1 MKWYMALLYGIIQGL
16 AEFLPI
22 SSSGH
27 LALFQSW
34 FNIGDTEG
42 LFTFNIL
49 LHFGTLM
56 AVLVMYRKDI
66 FPLIP
71 AFFTLCG
78 KLFKGELFVREEG
91 KDGKKGALR
100 LNVTLSERL
109 VILVVIATLP
119 LVLTFFYKDYV
130 EMLSVYPRVI
140 GGILI
145 FNGVVLFVS
154 DRLSKSGKGLS
165 EANAKDAVTVGLLQA
180 VAVVPGLS
188 RSGTTITAGLLRGF
202 DREFAVKFS
211 FILSIPTIL
220 GACVLEIP
228 EVIENPIASADVF
241 PYILGMVTAALV
253 GFAAMKLLT
262 FISKRSNFTAFSF
275 YCWIVGIL
283 AIIIGG

>member
-1 MKWYMALLYGIIQGL
+1 MEWYLALFYGIVQGL

-27 LALFQSW
+27 LALFQSI
-34 FNIGDTEG
+34 FNLGDTDN
-42 LFTFNIL
+42 LFTFNIF
-49 LHFGTLM
+49 LHIGTLA
-56 AVLVMYRKDI
+56 AVFLMYRRDI
-66 FPLIP
+66 FPLVP

-78 KLFKGELFVREEG
+78 KLFKGNLIVREQTEDGTKG
-91 KDGKKGALR
+91 K
-100 LNVTLSERL
+100 LNLDATPGERM
-109 VILVVIATLP
+109 VIMIIIATLP
-119 LVLTFFYKDYV
+119 LLLTFFYKDYV
-130 EMLSVYPRVI
+130 EMLNAYPKVI

-154 DRLSKSGKGLS
+154 DRLARTGKNL
-165 EANAKDAVTVGLLQA
+165 EDATVKDALTVGLLQA

-202 DREFAVKFS
+202 DRDFAVKFS

-220 GACVLEIP
+220 GASVLEIP
-228 EVIENPIASADVF
+228 DVIAEPIPSADI
-241 PYILGMVTAALV
+241 PSYIIGMVTAAVV

-275 YCWIVGIL
+275 YCWAVGIITVIF
-283 AIIIGG
+283 A

>member
-1 MKWYMALLYGIIQGL
+1 MEWYLALFYGIVQGL

-27 LALFQSW
+27 LALFQSI
-34 FNIGDTEG
+34 FNLGDTDN
-42 LFTFNIL
+42 LFTFNIF
-49 LHFGTLM
+49 LHIGTLA
-56 AVLVMYRKDI
+56 AVFLMYRRDI
-66 FPLIP
+66 FPLVP

-78 KLFKGELFVREEG
+78 KLFKGKLIVREQTEDGTKG
-91 KDGKKGALR
+91 K
-100 LNVTLSERL
+100 LNLDATPGERM
-109 VILVVIATLP
+109 VIMIIIATLP
-119 LVLTFFYKDYV
+119 LLLTFFYKDYV
-130 EMLSVYPRVI
+130 EMLNAYPKVI

-154 DRLSKSGKGLS
+154 DRLARTGKNL
-165 EANAKDAVTVGLLQA
+165 EDATVKDALTVGLLQA

-202 DREFAVKFS
+202 DRDFAVKFS

-220 GACVLEIP
+220 GASVLEIP
-228 EVIENPIASADVF
+228 DVITEPIPSADI
-241 PYILGMVTAALV
+241 PSYIIGMVTAAVV

-275 YCWIVGIL
+275 YCWAVGIVTVIF
-283 AIIIGG
+283 A

>member
-1 MKWYMALLYGIIQGL
+1 MEWYLALFYGIVQGL

-27 LALFQSW
+27 LALFQSI
-34 FNIGDTEG
+34 FNIGDTDS
-42 LFTFNIL
+42 LFTFNIF
-49 LHFGTLM
+49 LHIGTLA
-56 AVLVMYRKDI
+56 AVFLMYWRDI

-78 KLFKGELFVREEG
+78 KLFKGQLFSREEAEEG
-91 KDGKKGALR
+91 KKGKLI
-100 LNVTLSERL
+100 LNVTPCERM
-109 VILVVIATLP
+109 VIMIVIATLP
-119 LVLTFFYKDYV
+119 LLLTFFYKDYV
-130 EMLSVYPRVI
+130 EMLNAYPKVI

-154 DRLSKSGKGLS
+154 DRLARTGKSL
-165 EANAKDAVTVGLLQA
+165 EDATAKDAITVGLLQA

-202 DREFAVKFS
+202 DRDFAVKFS

-220 GACVLEIP
+220 GASVLEIP
-228 EVIENPIASADVF
+228 DVIAEPIPSTDI
-241 PYILGMVTAALV
+241 PSYIIGMVTAAVV

-262 FISKRSNFTAFSF
+262 LISKRSNFTVFSF
-275 YCWIVGIL
+275 YCWAVGIVTVIF
-283 AIIIGG
+283 A

>member
-1 MKWYMALLYGIIQGL
+1 MAWYMALIYGIIQGL

-34 FNIGDTEG
+34 FNMDGTDG
-42 LFTFNIL
+42 LFTFNIF
-49 LHFGTLM
+49 LHLGTLA

-78 KLFKGELFVREEG
+78 KLFKRELFVREEG

-100 LNVTLSERL
+100 LNVDLNERL
-109 VILVVIATLP
+109 VIMVIVATLP
-119 LVLTFFYKDYV
+119 LLLTFFYKDYV
-130 EMLSVYPRVI
+130 EMLNAYPKVI

-154 DRLSKSGKGLS
+154 DRLAKAGKDLSK
-165 EANAKDAVTVGLLQA
+165 ATPKDALTVGLFQA

-202 DREFAVKFS
+202 DRTLAVKFS

-220 GACVLEIP
+220 GASVLEIP
-228 EVIENPIASADVF
+228 EVIENPIASADIF
-241 PYILGMVTAALV
+241 PYILGMVTAAIV
-253 GFAAMKLLT
+253 GFASMKLLT
-262 FISKRSNFTAFSF
+262 LISKRSNFTLFSF
-275 YCWIVGIL
+275 YCWIVGII
-283 AIIIGG
+283 AVII

>member
-1 MKWYMALLYGIIQGL
+1 MEWYLALFYGIVQGL

-27 LALFQSW
+27 LALFQSI
-34 FNIGDTEG
+34 FNLGDTDN
-42 LFTFNIL
+42 LFTFNIF
-49 LHFGTLM
+49 LHIGTLA
-56 AVLVMYRKDI
+56 AVFLMYWRDI
-66 FPLIP
+66 FPLVP

-78 KLFKGELFVREEG
+78 KLFKGKLIVREQTEDGTKG
-91 KDGKKGALR
+91 K
-100 LNVTLSERL
+100 LNLDATPGERM
-109 VILVVIATLP
+109 VIMIIIATFP
-119 LVLTFFYKDYV
+119 LLLTFFYKDYV
-130 EMLSVYPRVI
+130 EMLNAYPKVI

-154 DRLSKSGKGLS
+154 DRLARTGKNL
-165 EANAKDAVTVGLLQA
+165 EDATVKDALTVGLLQA

-202 DREFAVKFS
+202 DRDFAVKFS

-220 GACVLEIP
+220 GASVLEIP
-228 EVIENPIASADVF
+228 DVIAEPIPSADI
-241 PYILGMVTAALV
+241 PSYIIGMVTAAVV

-275 YCWIVGIL
+275 YCWAVGIITVIF
-283 AIIIGG
+283 A

>member
-1 MKWYMALLYGIIQGL
+1 MEWYLALFYGIVQGL

-27 LALFQSW
+27 LALFQSI
-34 FNIGDTEG
+34 FNLGDTDN
-42 LFTFNIL
+42 LFTFNIF
-49 LHFGTLM
+49 LHIGTLA
-56 AVLVMYRKDI
+56 AVFLMYRRDI
-66 FPLIP
+66 FPLVP

-78 KLFKGELFVREEG
+78 KLFKGKLIVREQNEDGTKG
-91 KDGKKGALR
+91 K
-100 LNVTLSERL
+100 LNLDATPGERM
-109 VILVVIATLP
+109 VIMIIIATLP
-119 LVLTFFYKDYV
+119 LLLTFFYKDYV
-130 EMLSVYPRVI
+130 EMLNAYPKVI

-154 DRLSKSGKGLS
+154 DRLARTGKNL
-165 EANAKDAVTVGLLQA
+165 EDATVKDALTVGLLQA

-202 DREFAVKFS
+202 DRDFAVKFS

-220 GACVLEIP
+220 GASVLEIP
-228 EVIENPIASADVF
+228 DVIAEPIPSADI
-241 PYILGMVTAALV
+241 PSYIIGMVTAAVV

-275 YCWIVGIL
+275 YCWAVGIITVIF
-283 AIIIGG
+283 A